1 MDKRKLLSGLFV
13 LISLFVIVFIYIFF
27 TEFKI
32 AKDRFYYEAVVPDA
46 SWLERGD
53 IVTVMGINMGR
64 VEKLWIEGDK
74 VVIRFFI
81 DGLKLKRGAKIIVE
95 NQGFLGR
102 KRLIIK
108 QGNGEEYPPLSRIE
122 GQTGWDIGNLISEGE
137 KLIDSLN
144 LILKGVKELV
154 LTYNKTGNET
164 LKEIKSVSN
173 DLKRFLNTWEKT
185 GEGVYKLIE
194 DLKGLPFL
202 VERVDSLL
210 KKIEKS
216 EGTLKKLILEDTT
229 YRKVDSLLTEVKN
242 LLKDIKND
250 PRKYFKFSIF

>member
-1 MDKRKLLSGLFV
+1 MEKKKLLAGLFV
-13 LISLFVIVFIYIFF
+13 FISILVLFFLYIFF

-32 AKDRFYYEAVVPDA
+32 AKNRFYYEAVVPDA

-74 VVIRFFI
+74 VIIRFFI
-81 DGLKLKRGAKIIVE
+81 DGLKLRKGAKIIVE

-144 LILKGVKELV
+144 LLLKGVKELV
-154 LTYNKTGNET
+154 LTYDKTGNEV
-164 LKEIKSVSN
+164 LKEIKNVSK
-173 DLKRFLNTWEKT
+173 DLSRFLNTWEKT
-185 GEGVYKLIE
+185 GESVSE
-194 DLKGLPFL
+194 FTENLKGLSSL
-202 VERVDSLL
+202 IERSDTLL

-229 YRKVDSLLTEVKN
+229 YRKVDSLLTEIKN
-242 LLKDIKND
+242 LLKDIKSD